1 MIVRSI
7 RAIVLALCAALTG
20 CATSGSPTDGQA
32 ARQEV
37 FATERAFARTMAE
50 RNLAAFTGF
59 LSDEA
64 VFFSG
69 PRPLHG
75 KQEVIGFWTR
85 FYTAPGAPFSWEP
98 EEVEVLASGNLALS
112 SGPVRDPQGKL
123 IARFSSIWRL
133 ESGKWRIIFD
143 KGSEV
148 CNCATP

>member
-7 RAIVLALCAALTG
+7 RVIVLALCAALTG
-20 CATSGSPTDGQA
+20 CASSGLPPDVQA

-37 FATERAFARTMAE
+37 FATERAFAKTMAE
-50 RNLAAFTGF
+50 RNLEAFAGF

-69 PRPLHG
+69 PSPLRG
-75 KQEVIGFWTR
+75 KQEVIAFWTR

-133 ESGKWRIIFD
+133 EAGKRVLL
-143 KGSEV
+143 SRQ
-148 CNCATP
+148 